1 MWYIVLLRCRRT
13 ESCPCVAGWPC
24 RMRARLAGKK
34 GLGLVARDITCR
46 MGQADYILFVAHVA
60 AATYSGVRLV

>member
-1 MWYIVLLRCRRT
+1 
-13 ESCPCVAGWPC
+13 
-24 RMRARLAGKK
+24 MRARLAGKK

-60 AATYSGVRLV
+60 AATYSGVRLVSNTPIDYIFSALFSLANLAFHL